1 MASTEDPYLILP
13 GSSAHSDFRLQ
24 RLAQAIGA
32 KEVRSLWVHFVNPL
46 KELSDE
52 ELKTLQQILHYGE
65 YPSSTDR
72 LSQTLIDAINRGG
85 EPRDD
90 NTVLFYVCPRA
101 GTISPWSSL
110 ASMIARTCT
119 LENAVKRIER
129 GMVIAATFDNVPG
142 ADEIPNRDHLYD
154 RMTQTISRQAP
165 NLEAIFGES
174 EPAQATTISF
184 DEYSSAHAALEH
196 ANRELGLA
204 MDKSEIEYLV
214 EAYTQELKRGPVD
227 VELFMFAQVNSEH
240 CRHKQFNADFTVD
253 GMHKPMSLFG
263 MIRNTHKQHPQHVI
277 SAYSDNAAV
286 LAGEEAS
293 FWAPNDLTGEWNGT
307 KETVHILCKVETHNH
322 PTAVSPFPGA
332 ATGSG
337 GEIRDEGAVGRG
349 SKPKAGLAGFTVSDL
364 LLEGFE
370 RPWELKDVGKPAHIA
385 SSKDIMLEAP
395 IGSAQFNNEFG
406 RPCTVGY
413 FRTMLMRVFTNEKES
428 EIRGYHKPIMLA
440 GGVGTVR
447 PQHALK
453 DPDIVP
459 AGSHLLVIGG
469 PAMLIGLGG
478 GAASSIQ
485 SGEGKVDLDFAS
497 VQRGNPEV
505 QRRAQEVI
513 DTCRSMGDSN
523 PILFIHDVGAGGLS
537 NALPELVHDSGLG
550 AIFEL
555 REIDNVDKGMSP
567 LQIWCCEAQERY
579 VLAVAP
585 DQLDLF
591 KRICHRERCGYSV
604 VGKATKE
611 QRLVL
616 TDRDSKENP
625 TPIDL
630 PMETL
635 FGKPPKMSRIV
646 ETRKLRLPAFDSTL
660 SMYIPDTPKDG
671 LVAEAVD
678 RVLTLPSVG
687 SKSFLITIGD
697 RTVGGLTARD
707 QMVGKWQTPVA
718 DVSVTATSLLAG
730 VKTGE
735 AMSMGEKPTLALISP
750 AASARMAVAESLM
763 NIAAASL
770 FDRLSRVRLSA
781 NWMSASSHPGEG
793 AALYEAVEAIGMD
806 LCPKLGISIPVGKD
820 SMSMKMKWS
829 DDGEAK
835 EVTAPMSLVITAF
848 APVDRIDRTWTPALE
863 RLESVGETV
872 IMYVD
877 LAAGKKH
884 LGGSALAQT
893 FGQVGDEAPDVYDAD
908 IIKDYFDA
916 IEQLHESGVVLAY
929 HDRSDG
935 GLFTTLVEMAF
946 AGRCG
951 LEVMLD
957 KVAASSEPKDVLEAL
972 FNEELGAVF
981 QIRKKDE
988 TAFNRCFATCGP
1000 PPGMIRKIGRVPE
1013 ASKQD
1018 ISFYVGTQNVYRNSR
1033 SKLQQRWAETSYRMQ
1048 KLRDNPVCAD
1058 AEFEKILDN
1067 KDPGL
1072 SYNLTFK
1079 PTENIIPLMSNLRS
1093 PFTAKPRVAVLREE
1107 GVNGQAEMA
1116 FAFHQAGFSAID
1128 VHMTDIVS
1136 SRVSLAGFVGLA
1148 ACGGFSYGDV
1158 LGAGQGWAKSVLLHP
1173 NTRKEFQSFFA
1184 RPDTFALGVC
1194 NGCQFM
1200 SKLKELIPGAE
1211 LWPSFERNASEQ
1223 YEARVCMV
1231 EVIDPKGP
1239 NTSPSVFL
1247 HGMNGS
1253 KLPIVTAHGEG
1264 RAHFSSSATSPS
1276 TPQALYQENLVSLRY
1291 VDNYGQQTEAYPY
1304 NPNGSPLGITG
1315 VRSTDGRV
1323 LALMPHPER
1332 TILKEVGSYIPRDTE
1347 GWVVYL
1353 NWVNSVVYQVP
1364 LSYVTP
1370 ITLGINTLGVIYQM
1384 VLTLDAYR
1392 IKNHI
1397 QIFVQCA
1404 ANVCLAVSTVL
1415 QYTELREAAARI
1427 IKGQDMYN
1435 TPFAKLEWP
1444 FWKKTS
1450 PGLMVYLVLLK
1461 YTPYFIFAFIFIYTF
1476 IDVHFTQPEFS
1487 LTIAIMPA
1495 ILLHVGIAVYT
1506 VRHEKR
1512 FVMTVVLLGHAA
1524 YIAYLVSRLVVLYGN
1539 SQLANT
1545 WMKDQMVFY
1554 VCVGLG
1560 FSVITL
1566 VVGCI
1571 CLWNFNKGLKP
1582 ILLGQVQRKIRP
1594 NEVET
1599 DYYVQRLNYNIVPLA
1614 DRDSQRFA
1622 LD

>member
-1 MASTEDPYLILP
+1 MAPTEDAYLLLP

-24 RLAQAIGA
+24 RLAHDIGA
-32 KEVRSLWVHFVNPL
+32 KEVRAVWVHFVNPL

-65 YPSSTDR
+65 DPAASDA
-72 LSQTLIDAINRGG
+72 LSQTLLDAVHRGG
-85 EPRDD
+85 EPTDD
-90 NTVLFYVCPRA
+90 HTVLFYVSPRA

-119 LENAVKRIER
+119 LEHAVKRIER
-129 GMVIAATFDNVPG
+129 GMVLAATFDRTLA
-142 ADEIPNRDHLYD
+142 ADEIPSRDQLHD
-154 RMTQTISRQAP
+154 RMTQTISRTAP
-165 NLEAIFGES
+165 NLNAIFGES
-174 EPAQATTISF
+174 EPAQATIISF
-184 DEYSSAHAALEH
+184 DEYSSAQAALEH

-204 MDKSEIEYLV
+204 MDKSEMDYLV
-214 EAYTQELKRGPVD
+214 DAYTTELKRGPVD

-240 CRHKQFNADFTVD
+240 CRHKQFNADFTID
-253 GMHKPMSLFG
+253 GLHKPYSLFG
-263 MIRNTHKQHPQHVI
+263 MIRNTHQKHPQHVV

-286 LAGEEAS
+286 LNGEEAS
-293 FWAPNDLTGEWNGT
+293 FWAPNNLTGEWNGT

-364 LLEGFE
+364 LIEGFE
-370 RPWELKDVGKPAHIA
+370 RPWELRDVGKPGHIA
-385 SSKDIMLEAP
+385 SSLDIMLEAP
-395 IGSAQFNNEFG
+395 LGSAQFNNEFG
-406 RPCTVGY
+406 RPCTIGY
-413 FRTMLMRVFTNEKES
+413 FRTMLMRVFTNETES

-478 GAASSIQ
+478 GAASSVQ
-485 SGEGKVDLDFAS
+485 SGEGNIDLDFAS

-513 DTCRSMGDSN
+513 DTCRSMGDKN

-555 REIDNVDKGMSP
+555 REIDNTDKSMSP

-579 VLAVAP
+579 VMAVGP
-585 DQLDLF
+585 NDLDLF
-591 KRICHRERCGYSV
+591 KRICNRERCGYSV
-604 VGKATKE
+604 VGVATDE

-616 TDRDSKENP
+616 TDRNSTDHPK
-625 TPIDL
+625 PIDL

-635 FGKPPKMSRIV
+635 FGKAPKMSRVV
-646 ETRKLRLPAFDSTL
+646 ESRKLRLPAFDSSL
-660 SMYIPDTPKDG
+660 SIYIPDTPKDG
-671 LVAEAVD
+671 LIAEAVD

-687 SKSFLITIGD
+687 SKNFLITIGD
-697 RTVGGLTARD
+697 RTVGGLTVRD
-707 QMVGKWQTPVA
+707 QMVGKWQVPVS

-735 AMSMGEKPTLALISP
+735 AMAMGEKPTLALISP

-806 LCPKLGISIPVGKD
+806 LCPRLGISIPVGKD

-829 DDGEAK
+829 DNGEAK
-835 EVTAPMSLVITAF
+835 EVTAPMSLIITAF
-848 APVDRIDRTWTPALE
+848 APVDRTDRTWTPALE
-863 RLESVGETV
+863 RLEDVGETV
-872 IMYVD
+872 LLFVD
-877 LAAGKKH
+877 LAVGKKH

-893 FGQVGDEAPDVYDAD
+893 FGQVGDEAPDVYDAN

-916 IEQLHESGVVLAY
+916 LEQLHESGIVLAY

-935 GLFTTLVEMAF
+935 GLFTTLVEMMF

-951 LEVMLD
+951 LEIMLD
-957 KVAASSEPKDVLEAL
+957 GVARSSEPKDMLEAL

-981 QIRKKDE
+981 QVRKKDE
-988 TAFNRCFATCGP
+988 IAFNRCFATCGP
-1000 PPGMIRKIGRVPE
+1000 PPGMIKKIGRVPE
-1013 ASKQD
+1013 ASKQQ
-1018 ISFYVGTQNVYRNSR
+1018 ISVAHGSLVLYRNTR
-1033 SKLQQRWAETSYRMQ
+1033 QKLQQRWAETSYRMQ

-1058 AEFEKILDN
+1058 AEFANILDD

-1079 PTENIIPLMSNLRS
+1079 PQENIL
-1093 PFTAKPRVAVLREE
+1093 PFKTTISSAFTSKPRVAILREE

-1116 FAFHQAGFSAID
+1116 FAFHMAGFTAID
-1128 VHMTDIVS
+1128 VHMTDIIS
-1136 SRVSLAGFVGLA
+1136 ERVSLAGFVGLA

-1173 NTRKEFQSFFA
+1173 TTRKEFQTFFQ
-1184 RPDTFALGVC
+1184 RPDTFTLGVC
-1194 NGCQFM
+1194 NGCQFL
-1200 SKLKELIPGAE
+1200 SKLKELIPGAD

-1231 EVIDPKGP
+1231 EVIDPPKGSAP
-1239 NTSPSVFL
+1239 QSVFL
-1247 HGMNGS
+1247 HGMHGS

-1264 RAHFSSSATSPS
+1264 RAHFSSAGASSSPE
-1276 TPQALYQENLVSLRY
+1276 ALYSENLVALRY
-1291 VDNYGQQTEAYPY
+1291 VDNYGKQTEMYPH
-1304 NPNGSPLGITG
+1304 NPNGSPMGITG
-1315 VRSTDGRV
+1315 VRSASGRV

-1332 TILKEVGSYIPRDTE
+1332 TILREVGSYIPRE
-1347 GWVVYL
+1347 RMEEWGELGPWSRMFKSARRWV
-1353 NWVNSVVYQVP
+1353 
-1364 LSYVTP
+1364 
-1370 ITLGINTLGVIYQM
+1370 G
-1384 VLTLDAYR
+1384 
-1392 IKNHI
+1392 
-1397 QIFVQCA
+1397 
-1404 ANVCLAVSTVL
+1404 
-1415 QYTELREAAARI
+1415 
-1427 IKGQDMYN
+1427 
-1435 TPFAKLEWP
+1435 
-1444 FWKKTS
+1444 
-1450 PGLMVYLVLLK
+1450 
-1461 YTPYFIFAFIFIYTF
+1461 
-1476 IDVHFTQPEFS
+1476 
-1487 LTIAIMPA
+1487 
-1495 ILLHVGIAVYT
+1495 
-1506 VRHEKR
+1506 
-1512 FVMTVVLLGHAA
+1512 
-1524 YIAYLVSRLVVLYGN
+1524 
-1539 SQLANT
+1539 
-1545 WMKDQMVFY
+1545 
-1554 VCVGLG
+1554 
-1560 FSVITL
+1560 
-1566 VVGCI
+1566 
-1571 CLWNFNKGLKP
+1571 
-1582 ILLGQVQRKIRP
+1582 
-1594 NEVET
+1594 
-1599 DYYVQRLNYNIVPLA
+1599 
-1614 DRDSQRFA
+1614 
-1622 LD
+1622 